1 MKTPKK
7 PITKSQAEDP
17 EDEMEDSIEETTKDK
32 FEDED
37 EDDFDVPLD
46 DLDTFD
52 AYGTDDDDD
61 DY

>member
-17 EDEMEDSIEETTKDK
+17 EDEIEDSIDETTKDE
-32 FEDED
+32 FVED

-46 DLDTFD
+46 DLETFD
-52 AYGTDDDDD
+52 AYSADDDDD

>member
-17 EDEMEDSIEETTKDK
+17 EDEMEDSIDETTKDE
-32 FEDED
+32 FVED

-46 DLDTFD
+46 DLETFD
-52 AYGTDDDDD
+52 AFSADDDDD

>member
-17 EDEMEDSIEETTKDK
+17 EDEMEDSIDETIKDE
-32 FEDED
+32 FVED

-46 DLDTFD
+46 DLETFD
-52 AYGTDDDDD
+52 AYSADDDDD

>member
-17 EDEMEDSIEETTKDK
+17 EDEMDDSIEETTKDK
-32 FEDED
+32 FEDD
-37 EDDFDVPLD
+37 DDDFDVPLD

-52 AYGTDDDDD
+52 AYAADDDDD